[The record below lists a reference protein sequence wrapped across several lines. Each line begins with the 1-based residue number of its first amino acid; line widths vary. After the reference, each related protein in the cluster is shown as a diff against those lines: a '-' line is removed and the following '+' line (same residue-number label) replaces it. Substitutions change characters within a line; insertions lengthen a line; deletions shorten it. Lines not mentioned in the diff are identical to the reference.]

1 MNKNVELKVVP
12 LTSIW
17 SADRFREDLG
27 EIEDLAYSIK
37 TYGVIQPLA
46 VNRTPGPQGEE
57 YKLLAGGRRFE
68 ACSRVGLKEVPVRI
82 YPDQLNEYESRII
95 ELEENIQR
103 KNLTYIEDVN
113 LKKEIHELYQRLY
126 GGPKTSTKPDAEGW
140 SLRDTASMLGKA
152 HSTVSEDITLAKA
165 MEEFP
170 ALEWDKCKNK
180 GEAKKMLNKFKH
192 RILRAELA
200 DQVEKSR
207 PKQGNKL
214 LEAYRVGDFFEGA
227 AKLPDRSFNIIEID
241 PPYAI
246 NLGSIKAGNTET
258 LDVYNEVPANEYTD
272 FLQHTLEEAYRLLS
286 DQGWLLFWF
295 APEPWFEVVYQL
307 ITKAGFKTRRL
318 PALWVKPSGQTLRP
332 DKYLASAYEPF
343 FYATKGDSQITLEKR
358 GRSNVFYY
366 SPVPPAKKIHPT
378 ERPVEM
384 MKDILSTFGIEGSR
398 VLVPF
403 AGSGNTLRA
412 AHSLSMFP
420 LGFDLSRE
428 YHDSYVARL
437 LSEGGAK

>member
-1 MNKNVELKVVP
+1 MNKKVELKVVP

-17 SADRFREDLG
+17 SDNRFREDMG

-46 VNRTPGPQGEE
+46 VNRVTGPNGEE

-68 ACSRVGLKEVPVRI
+68 ACSRAGLVEVPVRI
-82 YPDQLNEYESRII
+82 YPEQLNEYESRVI

-140 SLRDTASMLGKA
+140 SLRDTASMLGKS
-152 HSTVSEDITLAKA
+152 HSTISEDITLAKA

-170 ALEWDKCKNK
+170 SLEWERCKNK
-180 GEAKKMLNKFKH
+180 GEAKKMLKKFKH
-192 RILRAELA
+192 RILRAEIA
-200 DQVEKSR
+200 DQVEKSS

-214 LEAYRVGDFFEGA
+214 LESYRVGDFFEEA
-227 AKLPDRSFNIIEID
+227 AKLPDRSFSIVEID

-246 NLGSIKAGNTET
+246 DLTSLKHGDSID
-258 LDVYNEVPANEYTD
+258 LDVYNEVPSNEYTD
-272 FLQHTLEEAYRLLS
+272 FLQRTLSEAYRLMS
-286 DQGWLLFWF
+286 NDGWLIFWF

-318 PALWVKPSGQTLRP
+318 PALWIKPSGQTLRP
-332 DKYLASAYEPF
+332 DTYLASTYEPF
-343 FYATKGDSQITLEKR
+343 FYASKGNPQIVLEKR
-358 GRSNVFYY
+358 GRSNTFLY
-366 SPVPPAKKIHPT
+366 SPTPPAQKIHPT
-378 ERPVEM
+378 ERPVEL

-428 YHDSYVARL
+428 YRDSYVARL
-437 LSEGGAK
+437 LSEGGLI